1 MWTPS
6 VSSEAKASA
15 SAWPNSIPPCSSAS
29 IRLASGLRSLRWTVK
44 LSGASISASFSS
56 RSFSIGTAVSTGGL
70 ALRSSSPVLVVVTVG
85 SS

>member
-15 SAWPNSIPPCSSAS
+15 SAWPNSIPPFSSAS
-29 IRLASGLRSLRWTVK
+29 IRLASGLRSLRWIVK
-44 LSGASISASFSS
+44 LSGTSISASFSS
-56 RSFSIGTAVSTGGL
+56 RSFSTGTAVSTGGL